1 MTSTGGVTQGTQNL
15 PEGERWEGIGG
26 AGEEGETDPVH
37 VASVYTFLK
46 KKGTESLQIHLLHEG
61 HP

>member
-15 PEGERWEGIGG
+15 PEGEMWEGISG

-37 VASVYTFLK
+37 IASVYSHLK
-46 KKGTESLQIHLLHEG
+46 KKGTKSL
-61 HP
+61 